1 MPVFEALM
9 SDSSALAPSIIY
21 VYVVLQLDM
30 FFFFLSE
37 KVFRSRMSY
46 LIYVV
51 FFFFPLGKRDTF
63 AVHACVIADVS
74 SKLCVVLF

>member
-1 MPVFEALM
+1 M

-30 FFFFLSE
+30 FFFFLSK

-46 LIYVV
+46 LIYV
-51 FFFFPLGKRDTF
+51 FFSPLSKRDTF

-74 SKLCVVLF
+74 SKLCVVLL